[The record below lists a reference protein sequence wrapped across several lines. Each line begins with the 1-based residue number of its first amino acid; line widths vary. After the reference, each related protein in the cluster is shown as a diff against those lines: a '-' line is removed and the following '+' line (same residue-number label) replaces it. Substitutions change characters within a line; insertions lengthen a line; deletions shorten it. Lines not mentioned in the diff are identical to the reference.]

1 MEVEMKWEFLE
12 EKASETLSTDAT
24 SSCNFSDA
32 FVSIYL
38 QSKWST
44 LSPISSVGGRHEF
57 THSLSESVGLDEGAI
72 IHNLW
77 WSCMK
82 EGTHLLLPVLP
93 QSSSDRRSVQQ
104 VSTTTFPSLSDR
116 IMHPNFLQSPF
127 FHWIFLFFLFDQV
140 HRPLVLDRSPP
151 NSVLFCFWFWFVLH
165 CMLLRILTIIA
176 CEYNNNNNGDRC
188 GVNKLG
194 WNHLQLEGVTWIVIS
209 CKELASAGLHPSQC
223 AATKLAAI

>member
-116 IMHPNFLQSPF
+116 IMHPNFLQSP
-127 FHWIFLFFLFDQV
+127 LFFIEF
-140 HRPLVLDRSPP
+140 
-151 NSVLFCFWFWFVLH
+151 FYFFY
-165 CMLLRILTIIA
+165 LTKCIDPWSSI
-176 CEYNNNNNGDRC
+176 
-188 GVNKLG
+188 
-194 WNHLQLEGVTWIVIS
+194 
-209 CKELASAGLHPSQC
+209 GLHPIPFYSASDSDSSSIVC
-223 AATKLAAI
+223 CCGSSPSSHVSIIIIIMVIDVGLIS